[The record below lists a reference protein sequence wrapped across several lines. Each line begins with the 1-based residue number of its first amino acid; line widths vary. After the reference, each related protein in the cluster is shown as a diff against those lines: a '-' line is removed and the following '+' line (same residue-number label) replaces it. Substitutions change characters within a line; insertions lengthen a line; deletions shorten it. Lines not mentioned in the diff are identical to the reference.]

1 MGDDVKER
9 PDGRPVHDQLD
20 LDRSPTADEAA
31 EWLADFGST
40 FVVVDLGNGPEDGW
54 TPILEVVTAT
64 DDPDPYDMVCVRP
77 DLGER
82 SLLMLSPLERDAVV
96 RALHE
101 HGLRAGRAGDEE
113 EERQMAKL
121 ERRLL
126 NWGRS

>member
-1 MGDDVKER
+1 MTPKVAAFPIVSPVNDWAER
-9 PDGRPVHDQLD
+9 R
-20 LDRSPTADEAA
+20 DR
-31 EWLADFGST
+31 
-40 FVVVDLGNGPEDGW
+40 
-54 TPILEVVTAT
+54 
-64 DDPDPYDMVCVRP
+64 
-77 DLGER
+77 ER
-82 SLLMLSPLERDAVV
+82 HAVV